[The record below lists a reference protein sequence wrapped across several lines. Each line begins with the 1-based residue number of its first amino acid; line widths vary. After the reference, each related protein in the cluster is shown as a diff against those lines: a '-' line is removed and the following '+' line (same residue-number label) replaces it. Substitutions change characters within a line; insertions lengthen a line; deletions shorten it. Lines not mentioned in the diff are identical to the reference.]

1 MRKYFLLI
9 AFLYFLGLFTIFN
22 LDLGLNTV
30 YYSLAYI
37 FVVIN
42 ILVYSHVRENRYYYR
57 ELWNTQ
63 KKLSEKRLNDWLDSD
78 D

>member
-30 YYSLAYI
+30 YYSLGYI
-37 FVVIN
+37 FIVIN
-42 ILVYSHVRENRYYYR
+42 ILVYSHVRQNRYFYR